1 MRELSILEDFYT
13 DKIGLSGLNSTLYKL
28 PLEVVN
34 ELDAYVLSLSNTGFL
49 ITFVTLLRLSSE
61 LNLELMLIFILLF
74 TPVLP

>member
-1 MRELSILEDFYT
+1 MRELSILEDFYI

-34 ELDAYVLSLSNTGFL
+34 ELDAYVLSLSNAGFF